1 MHVRKEFS
9 VRLRRRAARGNKMK
23 KIKFKNIIK
32 LKVQKRKKEPI
43 TMRLKKEFPVRIC
56 RHAARSNLFYTNQIK
71 QKTPKITKNQQQQT

>member
-43 TMRLKKEFPVRIC
+43 TMRLKKEFPVRIY
-56 RHAARSNLFYTNQIK
+56 RHAAHGNYRHINQIN
-71 QKTPKITKNQQQQT
+71 QKTQKSTKNQQ